1 MSTTANI
8 PIAADLESMRDSFH
22 RRGYVVARGLFQKNE
37 VDQIKQTFDR
47 IAASGPVPGHFD
59 PVPRQQSGGDP
70 LKEYPRIHHPH
81 RFDAVSRR
89 ALLHP
94 GVLGCVRD
102 LMGEDTLAAQSMFY
116 FKPPGARGQ
125 AMHQDNFY
133 LMVEPHTCIA
143 AWTAIDDVDP
153 ENGGLYLIDDTANEP
168 IVCPG
173 TADPTLSFTSHLVP
187 TPEGKHAVPCILNA
201 GDTLFFN
208 GNTIHGSGPNRSK
221 GRFRRSFVC
230 HYIPCSTRRIS
241 RFYLPLLDPD
251 GNEVMIESNTG
262 GGACGRD
269 WMEDVVWE
277 GSAH

>member
-1 MSTTANI
+1 MATTADI
-8 PIAADLESMRDSFH
+8 PTNVDLETMRDSFH
-22 RRGYVVARGLFQKNE
+22 RHGYAVVRSLFADKD
-37 VDQIKQTFDR
+37 VDEIKKTFDR
-47 IAASGPVPGHFD
+47 IAANGPIPGHFD
-59 PVPRQQSGGDP
+59 AVPHDQSGGDP
-70 LKEYPRIHHPH
+70 LKEYPRVHHPH

-94 GVLGCVRD
+94 GVLRCVRE
-102 LMGEDTLAAQSMFY
+102 LTGEEVLAAQSMFY

-133 LMVEPHTCIA
+133 LMVEPQTCVA
-143 AWTAIDDVDP
+143 AWTAIDNVDP

-173 TADPTLSFTSHLVP
+173 TADPSLSFTTHLVP
-187 TPEGKHAVPCILNA
+187 IPEGKKAVPCMLNS

-208 GNTIHGSGPNRSK
+208 GSTIHGSGPNRSED
-221 GRFRRSFVC
+221 RFRRSFVC
-230 HYIPCSTRRIS
+230 HYVPRSTRRIS

-251 GNEVMIESNTG
+251 GNEVMIEPNAG